1 MCFSKVLL
9 YLGLYIQHLIR
20 VVHKSLQA
28 EVILQLFFFLLTVL
42 EGSGFVSEKLK
53 IVYKL

>member
-1 MCFSKVLL
+1 MYFSKVLL

-20 VVHKSLQA
+20 VVHKLLQA
-28 EVILQLFFFLLTVL
+28 EVILQLFFFLTVL
-42 EGSGFVSEKLK
+42 EGSSFVSKKLK